1 MRQISEREQKK
12 KDEDAEAKKNFLA
25 SIKAEKDRERYITL
39 VEFKIHLL
47 MILIN
52 LIRLIKNI
60 ISMKV
65 KDMKETRIPDRFVKD
80 VEKQLKVTVV

>member
-39 VEFKIHLL
+39 VKFKIHLL
-47 MILIN
+47 IILN
-52 LIRLIKNI
+52 
-60 ISMKV
+60 
-65 KDMKETRIPDRFVKD
+65 
-80 VEKQLKVTVV
+80 